1 MCISFQ
7 NTFNQVWVKK
17 NLNFTLPSDYPVE
30 AFPGYKAPLVLK
42 SHKSGR
48 IACGVAEFGLIPHW
62 SKDKK
67 IQKHTYNARFET
79 IDSKP
84 SYRTAWNSRHFGLA
98 LMDSFYEPL
107 YSNGKSTRTAIRS
120 TNREPLGVACIWD
133 TWKPS
138 EQEETITSFSLITIN
153 ADEHP
158 IMKSF
163 HKPNDEKRTIVC
175 LKPKYFQDWLN
186 ATIEDAHQLLQLDTM
201 LDLE

>member
-17 NLNFTLPSDYPVE
+17 NLNVTLPSDYPVE

-84 SYRTAWNSRHFGLA
+84 SYRTAWSSRHFGLA

-107 YSNGKSTRTAIRS
+107 YSN
-120 TNREPLGVACIWD
+120 
-133 TWKPS
+133 
-138 EQEETITSFSLITIN
+138 
-153 ADEHP
+153 
-158 IMKSF
+158 
-163 HKPNDEKRTIVC
+163 
-175 LKPKYFQDWLN
+175 
-186 ATIEDAHQLLQLDTM
+186 
-201 LDLE
+201 